1 MTENISIKKTVNLDF
16 NDAVLRVKEIFKANG
31 FGAITEIDV
40 KKTLKE
46 KINADFKKYI
56 ILGMC
61 NPKVAMEALNMN
73 DEIGLLLPC
82 NVCIYEDKNGSIIVN
97 AINPAALLNLI
108 NVENLKEKSLEIK
121 KIIEK
126 SINEI

>member
-16 NDAVLRVKEIFKANG
+16 NDAVLRVKEVFKANG

-61 NPKVAMEALNMN
+61 NPKVAMDALNMN

-82 NVCIYEDKNGSIIVN
+82 NVCIYEDKNNNIIVN

>member
-1 MTENISIKKTVNLDF
+1 MTENISIKKTMNLDF

-61 NPKVAMEALNMN
+61 NPKVAMEALNIN

-82 NVCIYEDKNGSIIVN
+82 NVCIYEDKNGNIIVN

-121 KIIEK
+121 KMIEK

>member
-82 NVCIYEDKNGSIIVN
+82 NVCIYEDKNGNIIVN

-121 KIIEK
+121 KMIEK

>member
-16 NDAVLRVKEIFKANG
+16 NDAVLRVKEIFKSNG

-46 KINADFKKYI
+46 KINADFKKYV

-61 NPKVAMEALNMN
+61 NPKVAMEALNLN

-82 NVCIYEDKNGSIIVN
+82 NVCIYEDKNGKIIIN
-97 AINPAALLNLI
+97 AINPAVLLNLI

-121 KIIEK
+121 KMIEK

>member
-61 NPKVAMEALNMN
+61 NPKVAMEALNIN

-82 NVCIYEDKNGSIIVN
+82 NVCIYEDKNGNIIVN

-121 KIIEK
+121 KMIEK